1 MKKTCFKCFGVGHIA
16 NVCKKEKASWEQYK
30 MFLKEK
36 YGLGPEFIGKT
47 IEVSQDL
54 GSESVEPQVVDEIP
68 AVDGSRTFDDSQL
81 QTTDS
86 TQEAVKTHLN
96 VGEQAAGVMNEK
108 SSHVTKT
115 EKKVDNLRVSKRKR
129 ISHKKP
135 RN

>member
-1 MKKTCFKCFGVGHIA
+1 M
-16 NVCKKEKASWEQYK
+16 
-30 MFLKEK
+30 
-36 YGLGPEFIGKT
+36 
-47 IEVSQDL
+47 
-54 GSESVEPQVVDEIP
+54 VDESP
-68 AVDGSRTFDDSQL
+68 AVDESQL
-81 QTTDS
+81 KTTDS

>member
-1 MKKTCFKCFGVGHIA
+1 MGT
-16 NVCKKEKASWEQYK
+16 
-30 MFLKEK
+30 
-36 YGLGPEFIGKT
+36 EFIGKT

-54 GSESVEPQVVDEIP
+54 GSESVKPQVVDESPALDEIP
-68 AVDGSRTFDDSQL
+68 AVDGSCTVDESQL
-81 QTTDS
+81 KTTDS

-129 ISHKKP
+129 IPHENI